1 VRPRP
6 AAPLLGVVVATL
18 LLAAQ
23 PAVAQPAVA
32 QSAPPDLQPRLSD
45 RPVAGNPND
54 QKEQPR
60 LREPPRGPVTQNAPT
75 PTATPAA
82 PAR

>member
-1 VRPRP
+1 VRRRLL
-6 AAPLLGVVVATL
+6 APLVGFAVTAATPVL
-18 LLAAQ
+18 SALAQ
-23 PAVAQPAVA
+23 G
-32 QSAPPDLQPRLSD
+32 APPDLQPRLSD
-45 RPVAGNPND
+45 RPVAGAPAE

>member
-1 VRPRP
+1 MRLRP
-6 AAPLLGVVVATL
+6 AALLIG
-18 LLAAQ
+18 LAMPFALPIL
-23 PAVAQPAVA
+23 PALA

-45 RPVAGNPND
+45 RPVTGAPAD

>member
-1 VRPRP
+1 V
-6 AAPLLGVVVATL
+6 TL
-18 LLAAQ
+18 RLAALLIGL
-23 PAVAQPAVA
+23 AHGAAALA

-45 RPVAGNPND
+45 RPVAGGPVVS
-54 QKEQPR
+54 QEKPR
-60 LREPPRGPVTQNAPT
+60 LQEPPRPPVTQNAPT